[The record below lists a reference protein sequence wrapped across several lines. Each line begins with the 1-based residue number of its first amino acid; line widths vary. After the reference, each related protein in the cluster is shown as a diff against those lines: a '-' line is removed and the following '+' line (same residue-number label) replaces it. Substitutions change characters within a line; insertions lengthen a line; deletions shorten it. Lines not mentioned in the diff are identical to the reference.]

1 MEEYTLYYDKK
12 EEKLLINVY
21 EDKIE
26 KNLIWVAK
34 IDNWYG
40 KIMVEEESEIK
51 VKGVQSYVFS
61 WF

>member
-26 KNLIWVAK
+26 KNLI
-34 IDNWYG
+34 
-40 KIMVEEESEIK
+40 
-51 VKGVQSYVFS
+51 
-61 WF
+61 

>member
-26 KNLIWVAK
+26 RNLI
-34 IDNWYG
+34 
-40 KIMVEEESEIK
+40 
-51 VKGVQSYVFS
+51 
-61 WF
+61 